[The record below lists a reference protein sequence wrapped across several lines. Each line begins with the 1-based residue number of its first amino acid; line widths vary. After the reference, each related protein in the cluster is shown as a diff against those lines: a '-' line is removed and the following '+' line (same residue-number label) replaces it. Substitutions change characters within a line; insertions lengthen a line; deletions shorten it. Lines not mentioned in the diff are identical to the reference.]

1 MSESSPELRL
11 SFTEAFRRRGD
22 SVAVVTYL
30 DEHGRPG
37 GMTATSVT
45 SVSAD
50 PPMLLVCVNKAAST
64 HAILELRG
72 EFGVA
77 FLSEGQEEISTI
89 CATPGDKIFPE
100 GTIID
105 PTSSTPAFAD
115 AAANLRCVVVDTHEH
130 GTHTVFVARVTD
142 ADSHPERRPLLYHN
156 GHYHYLAD

>member
-11 SFTEAFRRRGD
+11 AFTDAFRRRGD
-22 SVAVVTYL
+22 SVSVVTYL
-30 DEHGRPG
+30 DDHGRPG

-50 PPMLLVCVNKAAST
+50 PPMLLVCVNRSASA

-77 FLSEGQEEISTI
+77 FLAEGQQEISTMA
-89 CATPGDKIFPE
+89 ATSGEKDFPE
-100 GTIID
+100 GSIVD
-105 PTSSTPAFAD
+105 PAATAPVIAG

-130 GTHTVFVARVTD
+130 GTHTVFVARVTRAESD
-142 ADSHPERRPLLYHN
+142 DTKRPLLYHN
-156 GHYHYLAD
+156 GHYHSLAD

>member
-11 SFTEAFRRRGD
+11 AFTDAFRRRGD
-22 SVAVVTYL
+22 SVSVVMYL
-30 DEHGRPG
+30 DEHDRPG

-50 PPMLLVCVNKAAST
+50 PPMLLVCVNRSASA
-64 HAILELRG
+64 HAVLELRG

-77 FLSEGQEEISTI
+77 FLAEGQQDISTM
-89 CATPGDKIFPE
+89 CATSGEKDFPE
-100 GTIID
+100 GTILD
-105 PTSSTPAFAD
+105 ASAKAPAIAG

-142 ADSHPERRPLLYHN
+142 AASDDSKRPLLYHN
-156 GHYHYLAD
+156 GHYHSLAD